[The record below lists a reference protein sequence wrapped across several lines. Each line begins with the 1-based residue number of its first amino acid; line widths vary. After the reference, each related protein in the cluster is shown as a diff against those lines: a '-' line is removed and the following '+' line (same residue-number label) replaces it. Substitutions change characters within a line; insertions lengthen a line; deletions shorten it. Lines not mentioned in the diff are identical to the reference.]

1 MVVRD
6 GFRDCSRVSSIHP
19 VPPIRRAAARA
30 AWVCAL
36 SLAIA
41 LPAIV
46 LAASMTLARTAH
58 AFSLPDDDSK
68 ESGTPPV
75 SMPPP
80 WVVSGVERPAA
91 VPTSSAAVLAEYAPV
106 SIDDLPDY
114 RRPDE
119 SAPAFGPEPPPSLTV
134 VTRGRLARG
143 QSLGRALREHG
154 IKPSVIHVIDR
165 EMRPV
170 FDFRHSRP
178 GDAYR
183 LAQDTD
189 GNVVDFVYTNKPE
202 SSYHLSW
209 NGEGY
214 VVSEEPSELQ
224 AEAATLSGEIDS
236 SLYQSIL
243 NLGERTALANDFADL
258 FAWDID
264 FSRQAQPGDRFSIL
278 YERLY
283 RTTADGER
291 QYVRPGRILAAQY
304 SGHVGD
310 HSVVLFEQDGRERY
324 FRPDGSSIERAFLAA
339 PLKFS
344 RISSRFTKARAHPIL
359 KITRPHNGIDYAA
372 AKGTPIWSVAD
383 GTVIF
388 RGKAGASG
396 NLVKIRHL
404 NGYISYYA
412 HLSKFAEGLSV
423 GQRVTQKQVIG
434 FVGDTGLATGPHVCF
449 RVQKHGVYV
458 DPQQI
463 ASPAGRPISETAWPA
478 FREQRDLRLSDL
490 GHGPLAAADE
500 AL

>member
-1 MVVRD
+1 MNSPLVPPRSSDLHD
-6 GFRDCSRVSSIHP
+6 GVCVSAHASPSRHSRVRSQAATRA
-19 VPPIRRAAARA
+19 IRFA
-30 AWVCAL
+30 CAL
-36 SLAIA
+36 AACALASVSA
-41 LPAIV
+41 L
-46 LAASMTLARTAH
+46 
-58 AFSLPDDDSK
+58 AFSEPDSDSNA
-68 ESGTPPV
+68 SATPPV

-80 WVVSGVERPAA
+80 WVIDGVDRPAA
-91 VPTSSAAVLAEYAPV
+91 PDIDSPAVVAEYAPV
-106 SIDDLPDY
+106 SIDELPVY
-114 RRPDE
+114 QQP
-119 SAPAFGPEPPPSLTV
+119 SIYGPEPAPSLTV
-134 VTRGRLARG
+134 VTRGKLARG
-143 QSLGRALREHG
+143 QSLGRALRDHG

-165 EMRPV
+165 EMRPL

-178 GDAYR
+178 GDGYR

-189 GNVVDFVYTNKPE
+189 GNLVDFVYTNKPE
-202 SSYHLSW
+202 SSYHLTW

-224 AEAATLSGEIDS
+224 SEAATLAGMIDS
-236 SLYQSIL
+236 SLYKAIQS
-243 NLGERTALANDFADL
+243 LGERTALANDFADL

-264 FSRQAQPGDRFSIL
+264 FSRNVQPGDRFSIL

-291 QYVRPGRILAAQY
+291 EYVRPGRILAAQY
-304 SGHVGD
+304 SGEVGD
-310 HSVVLFEQDGRERY
+310 HSVVLFEQKGRERY

-344 RISSRFTKARAHPIL
+344 RISSRFNKARAHPIL

-372 AKGTPIWSVAD
+372 ATGTPIWSVAD

-404 NGYISYYA
+404 NGYVSYYA
-412 HLSKFAEGLSV
+412 HLSRFAAGLKV
-423 GQRVTQKQVIG
+423 GQRVTQKQEIG
-434 FVGDTGLATGPHVCF
+434 YVGDTGLATGPHVCF

-463 ASPAGRPISETAWPA
+463 ASPAGQPITETAWPA
-478 FREQRDLRLSDL
+478 FREQRDLRLTDL
-490 GHGPLAAADE
+490 GGGPLAAADE

>member
-1 MVVRD
+1 MTPPPVTTASCRQSAD
-6 GFRDCSRVSSIHP
+6 SSRTFGSTKRRLRIIAIAFAYAFVSVITP
-19 VPPIRRAAARA
+19 LTPLAFDPIDEKARA
-30 AWVCAL
+30 
-36 SLAIA
+36 
-41 LPAIV
+41 
-46 LAASMTLARTAH
+46 
-58 AFSLPDDDSK
+58 SK
-68 ESGTPPV
+68 TPPV
-75 SMPPP
+75 SSAPPRTGLQALIAD
-80 WVVSGVERPAA
+80 GVERPG
-91 VPTSSAAVLAEYAPV
+91 VVAEYEPV
-106 SIDDLPDY
+106 SIDELPEY
-114 RRPDE
+114 RKMPLY
-119 SAPAFGPEPPPSLTV
+119 GPEAPPALTV
-134 VTRGRLARG
+134 VTRGKLGRG

-154 IKPSVIHVIDR
+154 IKPSIIHVIDR

-178 GDAYR
+178 GDRYR
-183 LAQDTD
+183 LAQDAD
-189 GNVVDFVYTNKPE
+189 GNLVDFVYTNKPE
-202 SSYHLSW
+202 SAYHLSW

-224 AEAATLSGEIDS
+224 AEAATISGSIDS
-236 SLYQSIL
+236 SLYKAIRG
-243 NLGERTALANDFADL
+243 LGERTALANDFADL

-264 FSRQAQPGDRFSIL
+264 FSRNVQPGDRFSIL

-291 QYVRPGRILAAQY
+291 EYVRPGRILAAQY
-304 SGHVGD
+304 SGEVGD

-344 RISSRFTKARAHPIL
+344 RISSRFNKARAHPIL

-372 AKGTPIWSVAD
+372 ASGTPIWTVAD

-404 NGYISYYA
+404 NGYVSYYA
-412 HLSKFAEGLSV
+412 HLSRFADGLKV
-423 GQRVTQKQVIG
+423 GQRVSQKEVIG
-434 FVGDTGLATGPHVCF
+434 FVGSTGLSTGPHVCF

-463 ASPAGRPISETAWPA
+463 ASPAGAPITEDVWPE
-478 FREQRDLRLSDL
+478 FRQQRDLMLTDL
-490 GHGPLAAADE
+490 GGGPLAAADE